1 MYKTIIF
8 DFDGTLCSSITTI
21 ASALQHTFIHFGYP
35 APSMASISRMCAL
48 GPNLHDTFTL
58 LEPKLDALDK
68 KTFDKWCDF
77 YRSEYSKMAKHQ
89 CHLYPHVEQML
100 SQLKGLGLELLIVSQ
115 KNKSSIGQSLKRF
128 KIDQFFSEIFGEMLA
143 HPGKP
148 SPHLFEYDI
157 LPSRPS
163 HRQSDFLMVGD
174 TVVDIQF
181 AKNCGIDVAWAE
193 YGYGDIPKDLHNS
206 ITFHLHTPMDLITEL
221 NKKTP

>member
-35 APSMASISRMCAL
+35 APSMASISKMCAS

-58 LEPKLDALDK
+58 LDPSLDSLDK
-68 KTFDKWCDF
+68 KTFDVWCDF
-77 YRSEYSKMAKHQ
+77 YRSEYNKMAKHQ

-100 SQLKGLGLELLIVSQ
+100 LQLKAQGLELLIVSQ
-115 KNKSSIGQSLKRF
+115 KNKSSIEHALKTF
-128 KIDQFFSEIFGEMLA
+128 KINQFFSELFGEILA

-148 SPHLFEYDI
+148 DPYLFEHEI

-163 HRQSDFLMVGD
+163 HHRSDFLMVGD

-193 YGYGDIPKDLHNS
+193 YGYGDIPKDLLNS
-206 ITFHLHTPMDLITEL
+206 ITFHLHTPMDLVNEL
-221 NKKTP
+221 NKKTS